1 MEKNYLA
8 EKKVR
13 NFFNSFVS
21 FFVIHDVVIVS
32 ILLTDYFNPYRYSN
46 GAFVQV
52 VSIRQKGDWLPVKH
66 GVNFRG
72 WLMNCADNCPSL
84 SCKLLQSCYQTLGQE
99 WIKPW
104 SGFISKQQW
113 RVCYNLLKKWVFF
126 TFQLA
131 KGMFH
136 TFWVRVGNRDW
147 FRVLALAESL
157 WCCIEESH
165 FPPTRA
171 RFIQEY
177 IWVSVICKRGREQ
190 WAYLYC
196 TCDLL
201 A

>member
-13 NFFNSFVS
+13 NFFNSFAS
-21 FFVIHDVVIVS
+21 FFVIHDVVMVS

-104 SGFISKQQW
+104 GGFISKQQW
-113 RVCYNLLKKWVFF
+113 RVCYNLLKKRVFF
-126 TFQLA
+126 YFSDS
-131 KGMFH
+131 KGDVSH
-136 TFWVRVGNRDW
+136 ILGSCW
-147 FRVLALAESL
+147 ESGL
-157 WCCIEESH
+157 
-165 FPPTRA
+165 
-171 RFIQEY
+171 
-177 IWVSVICKRGREQ
+177 VSGFSSGRIVMM
-190 WAYLYC
+190 LYWGEP
-196 TCDLL
+196 LS
-201 A
+201 AHKG